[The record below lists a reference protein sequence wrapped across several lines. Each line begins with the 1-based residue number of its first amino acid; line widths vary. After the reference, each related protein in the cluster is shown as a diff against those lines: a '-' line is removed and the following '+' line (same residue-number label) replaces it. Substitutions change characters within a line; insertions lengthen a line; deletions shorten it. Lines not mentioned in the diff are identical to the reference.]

1 MLLQGNNY
9 VIAKWSGG
17 LLNIQGK
24 KPNLSSPLGG
34 DKRGGLEALLLALL
48 TTANPQDGRKLP
60 LHPRWYP

>member
-17 LLNIQGK
+17 LLNIHGK
-24 KPNLSSPLGG
+24 KPDLSSPLGG
-34 DKRGGLEALLLALL
+34 QEGGLGGSIIALL

>member
-24 KPNLSSPLGG
+24 KPNFSSPLGG
-34 DKRGGLEALLLALL
+34 QEGGFRRLYY
-48 TTANPQDGRKLP
+48 QHSLP
-60 LHPRWYP
+60 LPILKTE